1 MIFKQLTRNDL
12 CWCGSGI
19 KYKKC
24 HMEQDERL
32 KELKR
37 QGVPVPSRNL
47 IKTDEQIAGIRR
59 SCQLSKKIMDLIS
72 DEIQIGISTDDI
84 NNWVHKLT
92 IEHGAVPAPLNYN
105 GFPKSVCTSLNNV
118 ICHGIPDQTKLK
130 DGDILNVDITCILD
144 GYYGDISRMFL
155 LGDPSPQARS
165 LVQVA
170 FECMNLGI
178 EQVKPFNRT
187 GHIGYAIE
195 QHAKKHGFSV
205 VQNYG
210 GHGTGNKFHED
221 PFVPHYGPEQSGMVL
236 VPNMVFTVEPMI
248 NAGDYRC
255 RVLEDNWTAVT
266 RDGSLSAQWEH
277 TVRVTEDGV
286 EILTL

>member
-59 SCQLSKKIMDLIS
+59 YCQLSKKIMDLIS

-155 LGDPSPQARS
+155 LGDPSPQA
-165 LVQVA
+165 
-170 FECMNLGI
+170 
-178 EQVKPFNRT
+178 
-187 GHIGYAIE
+187 
-195 QHAKKHGFSV
+195 
-205 VQNYG
+205 
-210 GHGTGNKFHED
+210 
-221 PFVPHYGPEQSGMVL
+221 
-236 VPNMVFTVEPMI
+236 
-248 NAGDYRC
+248 
-255 RVLEDNWTAVT
+255 
-266 RDGSLSAQWEH
+266 SLS
-277 TVRVTEDGV
+277 V
-286 EILTL
+286 IP